1 MQNTES
7 IKGKWELELNI
18 LITDNVWEE
27 LCINCHKGL
36 NSQLW
41 REFDWKLKIRY
52 FNTPLIISRYV
63 KEPNVELCW
72 RNCGNIGDHSHIFWD
87 CPVIQEFWKRVKEE
101 TDKILQVNSSLDPLI
116 FLLGAIP
123 QETYSSDQRYMLR
136 ILLLIAKKMITVNW
150 KDPKPPTINQWVQ
163 RLKRVYTMERMTA
176 SLQLKMDTFEQRWN
190 CITLYLED

>member
-1 MQNTES
+1 MG
-7 IKGKWELELNI
+7 I
-18 LITDNVWEE
+18 
-27 LCINCHKGL
+27 
-36 NSQLW
+36 
-41 REFDWKLKIRY
+41 WKLKIRY

-72 RNCGNIGDHSHIFWD
+72 RKCGNIGDHSHIFWD
-87 CPVIQEFWKRVKEE
+87 CPVIQEFWKRVKVE
-101 TDKILQVNSSLDPLI
+101 TDKISQVHSPLDPLI

-123 QETYSSDQRYMLR
+123 LETYSSDQRYMLQT
-136 ILLLIAKKMITVNW
+136 LLLIAKTMITVNW
-150 KDPKPPTINQWVQ
+150 KDPKPPTITQWVQ